1 MAEARDF
8 GDGNVGTDG
17 IGTKK
22 ATISSLEAIQ
32 AVDSSLS
39 SSETPD
45 AEAELTLSE
54 ANAIEHTAYHFS
66 NRKKWAV
73 LTVVALCQTSM
84 SKWHRKLNRVCG

>member
-8 GDGNVGTDG
+8 GDFDVGNDG
-17 IGTKK
+17 VSAKK
-22 ATISSLEAIQ
+22 ATISSLEAVQ

-39 SSETPD
+39 SSPTPD
-45 AEAELTLSE
+45 ADAPLTLSE
-54 ANAIEHTAYHFS
+54 ANAIEYTAYHFS

-84 SKWHRKLNRVCG
+84 SK